1 MIVAL
6 ICVLSVAALAQVFVS
21 YCRSALASARK
32 ADLSERL
39 LEVAGI
45 ESKDITASDFDRIL
59 QLVRLCPDYEAGRG
73 EIQAVGIYRNLLEV
87 LGRLSRSL
95 MPSVAAWS
103 EQERQ
108 GCSHFAAVVLDRRIS
123 SSRELFTQHA
133 SDRL

>member
-6 ICVLSVAALAQVFVS
+6 ICVLSLGALAQVFVS
-21 YCRSALASARK
+21 YCRSAVASARK
-32 ADLSERL
+32 ADLSERF

-45 ESKDITASDFDRIL
+45 ESKDIPASDFDRIF
-59 QLVRLCPDYEAGRG
+59 QLVRLCPDYEDGRG
-73 EIQAVGIYRNLLEV
+73 EMQAVGIYRNLLEI

-103 EQERQ
+103 EEERR
-108 GCSHFAAVVLDRRIS
+108 GCAHFAAVVLDRCIS